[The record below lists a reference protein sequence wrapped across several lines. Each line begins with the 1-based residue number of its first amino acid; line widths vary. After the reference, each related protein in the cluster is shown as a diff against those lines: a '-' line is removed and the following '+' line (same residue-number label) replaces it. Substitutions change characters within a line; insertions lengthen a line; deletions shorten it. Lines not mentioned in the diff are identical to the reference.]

1 MAMDRDY
8 FQADISRRIWDTKY
22 RFRERDE
29 IRDQTIEDSWRRVA
43 RALASVEK
51 SGQAEWERRFYHVL
65 EGFKFLPGGRIQA
78 GAGTG
83 HRVTLFNCFV
93 MGTIEDSLD
102 AIFDAL
108 KEGALT
114 MQQGGGVGYDFST
127 LRPGGAP
134 AMSVGVT
141 ASGPVSFMQIWDA
154 MCATILSTGA
164 RRGAMMA
171 TLRCDHP
178 DIEEFIRI
186 KQDAT
191 KLRHFNL
198 SVLVSDAFMQAV
210 HADADWPLVFPLA
223 ARDIAPAEKTVE
235 RVWSGSTTPVR
246 CRVLRTLRARQ
257 LWDQI
262 MQATYEYAEPGAIFV
277 DRVNALNNLWY
288 AEQISATNPCVTADT
303 WICTRQGPRQVR
315 ELCGF
320 GFEALINGKAYTSTP
335 QGFFSTGRKATLRLT
350 TREGHSLCLTTDHPV
365 LRVTRLTR
373 WTQEFR
379 WTVAGQLKAG
389 DKIAIHNHRG
399 GEGWPGSH
407 GESEGYLLGLLVGDG
422 TFGDGQA
429 QLRVWPEQ
437 MAVNSPAGESGVSAV
452 MRKVELIVA
461 SLPHRRDF
469 SGWRLGGAGTY
480 RFLKLSYLTRLAA
493 SLGICRGNKTV
504 TPEIERCSSEFYRG
518 FLRGLFD
525 TDGSIQGTQDKGV
538 SIRLAQSDV
547 VMLQAV
553 QRMLLR
559 LGIASTLYCERR
571 VAGLRLL
578 PDGHGGRRA
587 YDCRA
592 DHELVISD
600 DNLRVYSDLV
610 GFTDSQK
617 QARLQSTL
625 SGYKRDL
632 NRERFVV
639 TVDGTYPESE
649 EEVFD
654 VQIPGVNAFDANG
667 LVVHNCGEIPLPPY
681 GACDLGSINLTQF
694 VRAPFGDKAALDLQG
709 IADTA
714 AVAVRMLDNVA
725 DLSRFPLARQAEVA
739 RATRRLGLGLT
750 GLGDA
755 LIMLGIPYGTPEAAR
770 VAGEVMQRV
779 CETAYHTSIELAREK
794 GAFARLDKNKHLQGK
809 FIGHLPADIRAG
821 IARHGIRNSHLTAIA
836 PTGTISL
843 LANNVSSG
851 LEPVYRFEYRRRVR
865 EADGSLSEHAVS
877 DYAYRLYRTLRGADA
892 PLTPAFVTAGE
903 VSPFMHLDM
912 QAALQPWV
920 DNAISKTIN
929 VPPDYSFAQF
939 RSLYDYAYAKGLKG
953 CTTFRPNPVTGQV
966 LVDLDVADAQNEK
979 FSAIHCC
986 SAEREAD

>member
-1 MAMDRDY
+1 MAMNREY

-29 IRDQTIEDSWRRVA
+29 IRDQTVEDSWRRVA

-51 SGQAEWERRFYHVL
+51 SAQTEWEQRFYQVL

-127 LRPGGAP
+127 LRPGGTP
-134 AMSVGVT
+134 ALSVGVT

-186 KQDAT
+186 KQDAA

-210 HADADWPLVFPLA
+210 QADADWPLVFPLGT
-223 ARDIAPAEKTVE
+223 RDIAPADKTVE
-235 RVWSGSTTPVR
+235 RVWSGSLTPVR
-246 CRVLRTLRARQ
+246 CRVLRTVRARH

-262 MQATYEYAEPGAIFV
+262 MQATYDYAEPGVIFV
-277 DRVNALNNLWY
+277 DRVNEQNNLWY
-288 AEQISATNPCVTADT
+288 AEQISATNPC
-303 WICTRQGPRQVR
+303 G
-315 ELCGF
+315 EL
-320 GFEALINGKAYTSTP
+320 
-335 QGFFSTGRKATLRLT
+335 
-350 TREGHSLCLTTDHPV
+350 
-365 LRVTRLTR
+365 
-373 WTQEFR
+373 
-379 WTVAGQLKAG
+379 
-389 DKIAIHNHRG
+389 
-399 GEGWPGSH
+399 
-407 GESEGYLLGLLVGDG
+407 
-422 TFGDGQA
+422 
-429 QLRVWPEQ
+429 
-437 MAVNSPAGESGVSAV
+437 
-452 MRKVELIVA
+452 
-461 SLPHRRDF
+461 
-469 SGWRLGGAGTY
+469 
-480 RFLKLSYLTRLAA
+480 
-493 SLGICRGNKTV
+493 
-504 TPEIERCSSEFYRG
+504 
-518 FLRGLFD
+518 
-525 TDGSIQGTQDKGV
+525 
-538 SIRLAQSDV
+538 
-547 VMLQAV
+547 
-553 QRMLLR
+553 
-559 LGIASTLYCERR
+559 
-571 VAGLRLL
+571 
-578 PDGHGGRRA
+578 
-587 YDCRA
+587 
-592 DHELVISD
+592 
-600 DNLRVYSDLV
+600 
-610 GFTDSQK
+610 
-617 QARLQSTL
+617 
-625 SGYKRDL
+625 
-632 NRERFVV
+632 
-639 TVDGTYPESE
+639 
-649 EEVFD
+649 
-654 VQIPGVNAFDANG
+654 
-667 LVVHNCGEIPLPPY
+667 PLPPY

-694 VRAPFGDKAALDLQG
+694 VRAPFGDQAVLDLEG
-709 IADTA
+709 IAATA

-725 DLSRFPLARQAEVA
+725 DLSRFPLKKQEETARS
-739 RATRRLGLGLT
+739 TRRLGLGLT

-770 VAGEVMQRV
+770 VAGEVMQRL
-779 CETAYHTSIELAREK
+779 CETAYQTSIELAREK
-794 GAFARLDKNKHLQGK
+794 GAFARLDKDKHLQGK

-851 LEPVYRFEYRRRVR
+851 LEPVYRFEYKRRVR

-877 DYAYRLYRTLRGADA
+877 DFAYRLYRALRGADA

-929 VPPDYSFAQF
+929 VPPDYSFTQF
-939 RSLYDYAYAKGLKG
+939 RSLYEYAYAKGLKG

-966 LVDLDVADAQNEK
+966 LVDLDVADAQKEK
-979 FSAIHCC
+979 SSAIHCC